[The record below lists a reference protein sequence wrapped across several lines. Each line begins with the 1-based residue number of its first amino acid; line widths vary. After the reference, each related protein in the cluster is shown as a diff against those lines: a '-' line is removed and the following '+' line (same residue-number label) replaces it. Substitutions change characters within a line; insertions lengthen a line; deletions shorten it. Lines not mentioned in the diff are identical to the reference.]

1 MMMIVEGK
9 YVVYGG
15 NKGLIGI
22 YNIEKKYNIVLK
34 YIHEDEITGMIQ
46 LIDKQFATSSL
57 DNKIIIWNI
66 N

>member
-46 LIDKQFATSSL
+46 LNDKQFAISSL

>member
-34 YIHEDEITGMIQ
+34 YIHEDEIT
-46 LIDKQFATSSL
+46 
-57 DNKIIIWNI
+57 
-66 N
+66 

>member
-46 LIDKQFATSSL
+46 LNDKQFATSSL

>member
-46 LIDKQFATSSL
+46 LNDKQFATTSL
-57 DNKIIIWNI
+57 DNKKLLYGI
-66 N
+66 